1 MSFFKRLFSRK
12 KKEEAKRPV
21 TKPKKEVLKPNKD
34 GMLVRVMHIEKYNAP
49 KTIKEGEVLK
59 IQAAGHFTSA
69 GWKLKETY
77 AKVEDDTIIFAV
89 IGHMKANK
97 MSAQVLKPFDVV
109 IELAG
114 LKKGTYY
121 LKPEKGRM
129 DKTKLIVE

>member
-12 KKEEAKRPV
+12 KKEEPRQPV
-21 TKPKKEVLKPNKD
+21 ERPKKEVSKPNKD

-59 IQAAGHFTSA
+59 IQDLEPFEST
-69 GWKLKETY
+69 GWKLKDSY

-89 IGHMKANK
+89 IGHMKANR
-97 MSAQVLKPFDVV
+97 MSAQVLKPFDIV

-114 LKKGTYY
+114 LKKGIYY
-121 LKPEKGRM
+121 IKPEKGRM
-129 DKTKLIVE
+129 DKTKLTVE